1 MALDGFDPQQVV
13 GKRIRD
19 VYVQAAPARGAA
31 QVVLVF
37 TDFSGCFVRSDGAT
51 LYARTLEATDPEF
64 NRALKDKEFE
74 GLASAVY
81 DPDREETERIREL
94 FLTLWTKAG
103 GGPDYDKKE
112 WNELGTFLG
121 DMGIPGG

>member
-1 MALDGFDPQQVV
+1 MTLDGFDPERVV

-19 VYVQAAPARGAA
+19 VYVQVAPARGAA

-37 TDFSGCFVRSDGAT
+37 TDFSGCFVRSEGAAV
-51 LYARTLEATDPEF
+51 YARTLEATDPEF
-64 NRALKDKEFE
+64 NRVLKDKQFE
-74 GLASAVY
+74 TLESAVY
-81 DPDREETERIREL
+81 DPDREETERIHDL
-94 FLTLWTKAG
+94 FITLWTKAG

-121 DMGIPGG
+121 DMGISG